1 MKLALQK
8 TSLIDYPGKLSCV
21 FFLPGCN
28 LRCPFCHNPGL
39 VEMDRYPELNEGLVE
54 MDEAFAYA
62 EKRKKVIEAV
72 VISGGEPCMRDD
84 LPEMIGFVK
93 SLGLLVKVDTNGL
106 FPEKIQSI
114 DADFVA
120 MDIKTSIGRY
130 PEIPG
135 AGGNSSEKIR
145 LTIQAL
151 RKKGIEREFRTTLAP
166 GFAGLAEAVEIAQGL
181 ADDENYVLQRFRP
194 GITLDPEF
202 CRNEATS
209 DTEGAAILDA
219 VKRVHAN
226 TRLR

>member
-1 MKLALQK
+1 
-8 TSLIDYPGKLSCV
+8 
-21 FFLPGCN
+21 
-28 LRCPFCHNPGL
+28 
-39 VEMDRYPELNEGLVE
+39 MDRYPEMNEGFVE
-54 MDEAFAYA
+54 MDEALAYA

-84 LPEMIGFVK
+84 LAEMIGFVK

-106 FPEKIQSI
+106 FPEKIDGL

-120 MDIKTSIGRY
+120 MDIKTSIERY

-135 AGGNSSEKIR
+135 AGGDSSEKIR
-145 LTIQAL
+145 RTIRTL

-181 ADDENYVLQRFRP
+181 AEDENYVLQRFRP

-202 CRNEATS
+202 GRNEATS
-209 DTEGAAILDA
+209 ETEGAAILDA